1 VSGQKPDPT
10 GAKILEGALRVLGD
24 FGFKRA
30 TVELVAKS
38 AGVSHMT
45 IYRRWPS
52 KNDLLKA
59 VIIGEFTTLLD
70 AAFDDAVEQNT
81 SFADQS
87 LRAFTDVVW
96 AVQSHPV
103 AQRELN
109 SESSDQLP
117 ILSSTSSSIMEASVP
132 LVAERLQRLDSPTAD
147 APTDLDPVADVFVR
161 LAYSLVVVK
170 RPSRPLTTRAEVA
183 EYADECFGP
192 YLRGV
197 AEPTGPPTGDAV
209 VVDLEQRLP
218 AKELPAKDG
227 RQRAPLMVAAA
238 SLFSVLTLGAGMTA
252 ILGNDIKLP
261 FITPAGISKPTAPET
276 PDSILPGAPQDRPR
290 ANSGAELPVPATP
303 PQQSSPGPV
312 APSLVVDLP
321 ARPATIPPI
330 EAGGPAA
337 AVIGSTPFIGSAGGN
352 PAATGRP
359 SPDEPVPALGPVLA
373 PGPGTQPASP
383 GPKPPGPSPAPKPP
397 GPSPAPKP
405 PGPGPAPKPS
415 GSGQAP
421 KHSGSGSHSGSH
433 SGQGEKQSGSGNKSK
448 QQSGPSH

>member
-1 VSGQKPDPT
+1 MPLPS
-10 GAKILEGALRVLGD
+10 GALRVLGD

-70 AAFDDAVEQNT
+70 AAFDDAAEESA
-81 SFADQS
+81 SFADRS
-87 LRAFTDVVW
+87 LKAFTDVVW

-103 AQRELN
+103 VQRELN

-117 ILSSTSSSIMEASVP
+117 ILSSASSTIMEASVP
-132 LVAERLQRLDSPTAD
+132 LVAERLQRLGSPTAD
-147 APTDLDPVADVFVR
+147 APTDLDSVADVFVR
-161 LAYSLVVVK
+161 LAYSLIVVK

-183 EYADECFGP
+183 EYSRECLGP

-197 AEPTGPPTGDAV
+197 AEMTSPITGEV
-209 VVDLEQRLP
+209 VVDDLEQRFPDSELPDNELP
-218 AKELPAKDG
+218 AKELPAKEG

-252 ILGNDIKLP
+252 VLGSDIKLP
-261 FITPAGISKPTAPET
+261 FITPAGISKPTAPQT
-276 PDSILPGAPQDRPR
+276 PDSMLPGATQDRPR
-290 ANSGAELPVPATP
+290 ATSGAQLPAP
-303 PQQSSPGPV
+303 PSQQSSPGPL
-312 APSLVVDLP
+312 APSLVVDPP
-321 ARPATIPPI
+321 ARPTAIPPI
-330 EAGGPAA
+330 ETGGPAA
-337 AVIGSTPFIGSAGGN
+337 AVIGSTPVIGSIGGN
-352 PAATGRP
+352 PAATRRP
-359 SPDEPVPALGPVLA
+359 DPAEPVPALGPVLA
-373 PGPGTQPASP
+373 PVPGTQPAAP

-415 GSGQAP
+415 GSGPAP
-421 KHSGSGSHSGSH
+421 KHSGSGSHSGQ
-433 SGQGEKQSGSGNKSK
+433 GQKQSGSGTQAK